1 MPSLVPAPAASNGAF
16 VWYRIDYDGHSNPF
30 LNLTY
35 TPVNFGQQN
44 GVGFNLY
51 GPGDMSIQSTITTP
65 GSLSLVMPSYPSR
78 APFYVQVFNYIPGT
92 TVSFSLQRS

>member
-1 MPSLVPAPAASNGAF
+1 
-16 VWYRIDYDGHSNPF
+16 
-30 LNLTY
+30 
-35 TPVNFGQQN
+35 
-44 GVGFNLY
+44 
-51 GPGDMSIQSTITTP
+51 MSIQSTITTP